1 MICITSSGNISE
13 NFRFQDI
20 YPDLF
25 LYRGDT
31 SPGAGGSG
39 LHAVTVKKNT
49 R

>member
-1 MICITSSGNISE
+1 MICIAVQDNISE

-20 YPDLF
+20 YSDLF
-25 LYRGDT
+25 LYRGGT